1 VDWKYAELGASSPFV
16 LHHLVLE
23 EPMTDM
29 QRESEA
35 ILSRWWKVASVIT
48 MVGGFAVLIL
58 LTVKAYENAPPIPAR
73 AVDPAG
79 AVVFTGADIT
89 AGQEVFLKY
98 GLMDNGTL
106 WGHGAYL
113 GPDFS
118 AQYLHNWALDLA
130 EPAAHTQFNRGYG
143 QLAPAEKA
151 AVDGAVALSLKQNR
165 FDPASGVLTVSA
177 TDAQSFTRQVGVW
190 TKYFAD
196 PAENGGLRAGLITD
210 PTELRQ
216 LTAFFAWAAW
226 ASAAERPGETYSYTN
241 NFPYE
246 PLAGNHPTAGA
257 VLYSG
262 ISVIFLLGGTALVLL
277 AFGRFQTLGWHRE
290 DGTPPHTTAISATD
304 EQRATLKFMA
314 IAALLFFGQTLIGGA
329 TAHYRAEPGDFYGFD
344 LSAIFPSNLLRTWH
358 LQLAILWIATA
369 YVGGALF
376 VAAMLSRS
384 KPPGQRQAI
393 NMLFVALV
401 FVVIG
406 SLLGEWV
413 GQLQWLGS
421 LWFWLGNQGWEY
433 LEIGRA
439 WQVLLAVGLVF
450 WFWLVWR
457 QVADARRDPNRREL
471 VGFFLVATAAI
482 PVFYVPA
489 LFFGSTTNFTVVDT
503 WRFWIIHLWVEG
515 FFELFVTVVV
525 AITFYELNLVGRATA
540 LRAVYL
546 DIILIFGGGLIGTG
560 HHWYFTGQSQLN
572 MALSSAFSALEVV
585 PLTLL
590 TLDAWGFVRVTR
602 VETGAPIRHQWT
614 AFFLMAVGFWNFIGA
629 GVFGFLINMPII
641 SYFEAGT
648 NLTPNHGHAAMM
660 GVFGMLGVALMVFI
674 LRETTDDSTWTP
686 LRKYVRCGFFGLN
699 VGLAMMVVL
708 SLFPSG
714 VLQVYDVVEHGY
726 WHARSLAYTAG
737 AMPRLFE
744 WLRLPGDLVFIVLG
758 ALPILIAMAFGYRSL
773 WKPREPEAA
782 LHNAAAG

>member
-1 VDWKYAELGASSPFV
+1 MADRPHASEDV
-16 LHHLVLE
+16 L
-23 EPMTDM
+23 
-29 QRESEA
+29 S
-35 ILSRWWKVASVIT
+35 SWWKLASVIA
-48 MVGGFAVLIL
+48 MAAGFAVLIL
-58 LTVKAYENAPPIPAR
+58 ITVKAYENAPPIPAR
-73 AVDPAG
+73 VVDPGG
-79 AVVFTGADIT
+79 AVVFTGADI
-89 AGQEVFLKY
+89 AHGQEVFLKY
-98 GLMDNGTL
+98 GLMDNGTI

-130 EPAAHTQFNRGYG
+130 EQNARTQFHRGYG
-143 QLAPAEKA
+143 DLSPAEKA
-151 AVDGAVALSLKQNR
+151 AVDGVVALSLKQNR
-165 FDPASGVLTVSA
+165 YDPAAGTLAFSA
-177 TDAQSFTRQVGVW
+177 TDAQSFTRQVGAW
-190 TKYFAD
+190 MKYFAV
-196 PAENGGLRAGLITD
+196 PAENGGLKARLITD
-210 PTELRQ
+210 PTELRH
-216 LTAFFAWAAW
+216 LTAFFAWTAW
-226 ASAAERPGETYSYTN
+226 ASAAERPGETYSYTS

-262 ISVIFLLGGTALVLL
+262 ISLVFLLGGTGLVLL
-277 AFGRFQTLGWHRE
+277 AFGRFQTLGWHRK
-290 DGTPPHTTAISATD
+290 DGGPPHTPAIATTD

-314 IAALLFFGQTLIGGA
+314 VAALLFFGQTLIGGG

-376 VAAMLSRS
+376 VAAMLGRS
-384 KPPGQRQAI
+384 APPGQRRAI
-393 NMLFVALV
+393 NVLFGAIVVVAL
-401 FVVIG
+401 G
-406 SLLGEWV
+406 SLLGEWI
-413 GQLQWLGS
+413 GLQQWLGS

-457 QVADARRDPNRREL
+457 QVAPVRHDPERREL
-471 VGFFLVATAAI
+471 VYLFLIAAAAI
-482 PVFYVPA
+482 PIFYLPA
-489 LFFGSTTNFTVVDT
+489 LFFGSATHYTVVDT

-515 FFELFVTVVV
+515 FFELFVTVIV
-525 AITFYELNLVGRATA
+525 AIIFHELDLVSRTTA

-602 VETGAPIRHQWT
+602 VETGAPIRHQW
-614 AFFLMAVGFWNFIGA
+614 AVYFLMAVGFWNFTGA
-629 GVFGFLINMPII
+629 GIFGFLINMPIV

-674 LRETTDDSTWTP
+674 LREITDEATWAS
-686 LRKYVRCGFFGLN
+686 LRKYVRCAFFGLN
-699 VGLAMMVVL
+699 IGLAMMIVL
-708 SLFPSG
+708 SLFPGG
-714 VLQVYDVVEHGY
+714 VLQMYDVVEHGY
-726 WHARSLAYTAG
+726 WHARSLAYSSG
-737 AMPRLFE
+737 AMPRLIE
-744 WLRLPGDLVFIVLG
+744 WLRLPGDLVFIVFG
-758 ALPILIAMAFGYRSL
+758 SLPILIAMGLGYLSL
-773 WKPREPEAA
+773 WNRRERGGA
-782 LHNAAAG
+782 LRPA